1 MNVKKLYR
9 AAAAGLLTACALWF
23 SAGAADP
30 ADPAVMGNVVR
41 SPMKHIVMKDPVDT
55 GTLIFPTARNIR
67 SGRGFYTA
75 TR

>member
-9 AAAAGLLTACALWF
+9 AVAAGLLMAGALWG
-23 SAGAADP
+23 SASAVDP
-30 ADPAVMGNVVR
+30 ADPAVMGKVVR
-41 SPMKHIVMKDPVDT
+41 FPMKHIAMKDPVDT